1 MTRRSSP
8 TKPKLPIRRQVS
20 AGGVAFRRGVAGVEV
35 ALITPRGTQRWQLPK
50 GLVDVGEGPDMTAR
64 REVREE
70 AGIDGEVVAPIETID
85 YWYVGADRD
94 GTRAR
99 FHKSVHFFLIAY
111 RAGDVGDHDHE
122 VADARWVVIG
132 EAMTLLAFENERR
145 VVEHARGMIEGRMTR
160 GERRGDSEGN
170 GPA

>member
-1 MTRRSSP
+1 
-8 TKPKLPIRRQVS
+8 
-20 AGGVAFRRGVAGVEV
+20 
-35 ALITPRGTQRWQLPK
+35 
-50 GLVDVGEGPDMTAR
+50 
-64 REVREE
+64 
-70 AGIDGEVVAPIETID
+70 
-85 YWYVGADRD
+85 
-94 GTRAR
+94 
-99 FHKSVHFFLIAY
+99 
-111 RAGDVGDHDHE
+111 